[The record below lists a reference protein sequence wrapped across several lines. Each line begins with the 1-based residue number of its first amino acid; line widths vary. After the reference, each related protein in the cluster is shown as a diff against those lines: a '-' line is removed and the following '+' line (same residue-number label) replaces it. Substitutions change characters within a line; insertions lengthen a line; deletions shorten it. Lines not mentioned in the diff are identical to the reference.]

1 MPFPAQ
7 SPEVSLNDAFAPD
20 GAETRRIRGVVLRYA
35 AVAVALWTLLLAF
48 SLWLNVDRQQSI
60 TYELALNTA
69 RSAFNKD
76 QAYRFWAS
84 SHGGVYVEPTE
95 KTPPS
100 PWMAHLPDRDVTT
113 NDGRELTLM
122 NPAYMLREMMQDYGD
137 LYGIKGRIVG
147 IVYLNPNNE
156 ADSWEANAI
165 RIFDA
170 GKAEEV
176 MELSDMDG
184 VQHLRLIK
192 PFMMEQSCQK
202 CHGHLGFKNGEV
214 RGAVSVSV
222 PMTPYRQTERAAVR
236 TMTLSHGAFW
246 LVGIVGIGLIGRRS
260 TTRLVEKGR
269 ADEETRLAAHVFR
282 DALEATIITDSH
294 GRILR
299 ANPMFTELTGYSEDE
314 VVGAN
319 PRIMRS
325 DHHDADFY
333 REMWQAILSEGRW
346 QGEIWNRRKNG
357 SVFVA
362 WESIVAVRDDGGD
375 VRYYIGSFSDITD
388 QVEAQRHILRL
399 AHYDVLTELPNRVL
413 FQDRLERALVHA
425 TRYDRQAALLF
436 LDLDGFKKV
445 NDTLGHRAGDE
456 LLKEVATR
464 LRQCVRMTDTI
475 ARLGGDEFTII
486 LDEISGPADA
496 ALVADKVL
504 ESLKTPIVIE
514 GREMYVGASIGISLY
529 PDDGRTGDELLKH
542 ADTAMYQA
550 KAGGKG
556 RHNFYTAE
564 MTRREERR
572 MELESALRQA
582 VEEGGQ
588 FLVHYQPKTCLK
600 TRAITGFEALVR
612 WQHPVFGMISP
623 AEFIPIAEEMHLI
636 DRIDLFVLAQACRQ
650 AKTWLDEGHESLVMA
665 VNLSGR
671 DFGIEDLAELV
682 RRVLDDT
689 RLPPH
694 LLELE
699 ITETFVLDL
708 GVRQREVLESL
719 RALGVRLAI
728 DDFGTGYSSLSY
740 LKRLPVNTLKIDRSF
755 VRDLARDSRDM
766 MLVGS
771 IIGIA
776 HSLGLKVVAEGI
788 EEMEQMTILTVQDC
802 DEIQGFLIAKPMPP
816 EQAKIFLMDFQPT
829 ILAET

>member
-1 MPFPAQ
+1 MPFPSQ
-7 SPEVSLNDAFAPD
+7 SPGGGPIDAFGPD
-20 GAETRRIRGVVLRYA
+20 GAETKRIRGLVIRYVA
-35 AVAVALWTLLLAF
+35 MAVAVWSLLLAL
-48 SLWLNVDRQQSI
+48 SLWLNVSRQQSI
-60 TYELALNTA
+60 TYELALSTA
-69 RSAFNKD
+69 RDAFNKD

-113 NDGRELTLM
+113 NDGRALTLM
-122 NPAYMLREMMQDYGD
+122 NPAYMLREMMQDYGE

-156 ADSWEANAI
+156 ADAWEADAI
-165 RIFDA
+165 RTFAA

-176 MELSDMDG
+176 VELSDLEG
-184 VQHLRLIK
+184 HSHLRLIK
-192 PFMMEQSCQK
+192 PFAMEESCQK

-222 PMTPYRQTERAAVR
+222 PMAPYRQTEQGALR
-236 TMTLSHGAFW
+236 TLTVSHGAFW
-246 LVGIVGIGLIGRRS
+246 LVGIAGIGMIGRRS
-260 TTRLVEKGR
+260 MSRLVDKSR
-269 ADEETRLAAHVFR
+269 AEEETRLAAHVFR
-282 DALEATIITDSH
+282 GALEATVITDPH

-299 ANPMFTELTGYSEDE
+299 VNPMFTELTGYAEDE
-314 VVGAN
+314 VVGLN

-333 REMWQAILSEGRW
+333 RDMWRSILAEGRW

-362 WESIVAVRDDGGD
+362 WESIVAVKDDGGV
-375 VRYYIGSFSDITD
+375 VRYFIGSFSDITE

-413 FQDRLERALVHA
+413 FHDRLERAVVHA
-425 TRYDRQAALLF
+425 TRHDRQAALLF

-456 LLKEVATR
+456 LLKEVAVR

-486 LDEISGPADA
+486 LDEISSPADA
-496 ALVADKVL
+496 AVVADKVL
-504 ESLKTPIVIE
+504 VQLSAPILIE

-529 PDDGRTGDELLKH
+529 PDDGRTGEELLKH

-582 VEEGGQ
+582 VDEGQ
-588 FLVHYQPKTCLK
+588 FMVHYQPKTCLK
-600 TRAITGFEALVR
+600 TRVVKGFEALVR
-612 WQHPVFGMISP
+612 WQHPTFGMVSP

-650 AKTWLDEGHESLVMA
+650 ARTWLDEGHSSLVMA

-671 DFGIEDLAELV
+671 DFRIDDLAELV

-689 RLPPH
+689 RLPPQN
-694 LLELE
+694 LELE

-708 GVRQREVLESL
+708 GVRQREVLENL

-740 LKRLPVNTLKIDRSF
+740 LKRLPVHTLKIDRSF

-788 EEMEQMTILTVQDC
+788 EEMDQMTILAAQDC
-802 DEIQGFLIAKPMPP
+802 DEAQGFLIAKPMPP
-816 EQAKIFLMDFQPT
+816 EQAKIFLMEFPSST
-829 ILAET
+829 LTEA